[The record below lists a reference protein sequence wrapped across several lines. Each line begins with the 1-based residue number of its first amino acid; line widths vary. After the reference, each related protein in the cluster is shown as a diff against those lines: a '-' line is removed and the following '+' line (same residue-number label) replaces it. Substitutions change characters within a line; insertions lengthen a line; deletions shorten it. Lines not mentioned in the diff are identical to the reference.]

1 MKLHIIS
8 DLHLSVCPMAQPQTN
23 ADIVILAGDLAR
35 PAAAAEWAKG
45 FKQPVLYVPG
55 NHEFYGSSVRAT
67 PAALHQF
74 CDGSNVHVLDN
85 ETYEQD
91 GVRFVGSTL
100 WTDFLINGAG
110 AAEAEAMEKAQAF
123 MKDFKIVEIDT
134 PAGSRTLTPTDTT
147 ELFAR
152 NTAWLKEELAQPYAG
167 TTVVITHHAPSPH
180 SIHPRFA
187 GSPFNAG
194 FVSDLEYLMGADRVK
209 LWIHGHTHDSF
220 DYAVNGTRVL
230 CNPRG
235 YVKNGKQEN
244 PAFQPE
250 LVVDLE

>member
-1 MKLHIIS
+1 ME
-8 DLHLSVCPMAQPQTN
+8 PPQTD
-23 ADIVILAGDLAR
+23 ADIVILAGDLSR
-35 PAAAAEWAKG
+35 PAAAAKWARG
-45 FKQPVLYVPG
+45 FRQPVLYVPG
-55 NHEFYGSSVRAT
+55 NHEFYGSSVEDT
-67 PAALHQF
+67 PAELHRL

-91 GVRFVGSTL
+91 GVRFLGSTL

-110 AAEAEAMEKAQAF
+110 EAEATAMAKAGEF
-123 MKDFKIVEIDT
+123 MKDFKIVEIQT
-134 PAGSRTLTPTDTT
+134 PAGARILTPQDTT
-147 ELFAR
+147 RIFAQDA
-152 NTAWLKEELAQPYAG
+152 AWLQQRLDEPYAG
-167 TTVVITHHAPSPH
+167 TTVVITHHAPSPQ

-194 FVSDLEYLMGADRVK
+194 FVSDLEHLMGAQRVK

-220 DYAVNGTRVL
+220 DYQVNGTRVL

-250 LVVDLE
+250 LVVEVA